1 MGAAI
6 QGIKSIMAI
15 LDNIITPN
23 TPLPP
28 IDKMVIS
35 LGMRNRPGV
44 SASRVANNIIA
55 RKSEAGIPPVP
66 SEEDLRMERIRA
78 EEIIRELQTN
88 AKIVVVIPENA
99 IRTTVYTFTPAGATP
114 TGYGTN
120 EIPYIGIAK
129 GYVIIR

>member
-15 LDNIITPN
+15 LDNLITPN

-28 IDKMVIS
+28 IDKGVIA
-35 LGMRNRPGV
+35 LGMRNRSGI

-55 RKSEAGIPPVP
+55 RKSEAGIPSVP

-78 EEIIRELQTN
+78 EEMIRELQTN
-88 AKIVVVIPENA
+88 AKIVVVIPANA

-120 EIPYIGIAK
+120 DIPYIGIAK
-129 GYVIIR
+129 GYGIIR